1 MQLCEA
7 LYIAYNHL
15 HNDEYLSKE
24 QKEAERV
31 IQNSVDENFAE
42 LVEQAVTILSS
53 IPKEGTQELAITLTQ
68 ILEGDINE
76 S

>member
-1 MQLCEA
+1 MQLSEA

-31 IQNSVDENFAE
+31 IQNSVDENFTE
-42 LVEQAVTILSS
+42 LIEKAVTILSS
-53 IPKEGTQELAITLTQ
+53 IPKEGTQELAIALTQ